1 MKFINRTQYEL
12 TEEQVKD
19 LISTGFDTDSIRVYP
34 DPKQTIAFYKAP
46 PLAEVRKAA
55 AILMQYAKA
64 HATNQV
70 AVVGADYTVGLLEE
84 ELERVCIIQFHY
96 ELQAKQVKR

>member
-70 AVVGADYTVGLLEE
+70 AVVGAPYIISLEE
-84 ELERVCIIQFHY
+84 ELDRVCVLQLHY